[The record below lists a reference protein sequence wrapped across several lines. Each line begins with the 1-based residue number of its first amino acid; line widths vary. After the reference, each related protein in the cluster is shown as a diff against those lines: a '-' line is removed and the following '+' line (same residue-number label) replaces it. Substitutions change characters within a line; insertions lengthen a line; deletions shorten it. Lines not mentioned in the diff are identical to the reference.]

1 MTTVE
6 TGATP
11 LIDVRTIAPFERHQR
26 IFDMLGALGH
36 GASLIIVN
44 DHDPRPLRAQIEMRH
59 PGEYSW
65 EYLQQG
71 PDLWRVE
78 IGRPH
83 TSDCGCGGH

>member
-1 MTTVE
+1 MTAEPGT
-6 TGATP
+6 TP

-26 IFDMLGALGH
+26 IFDMLGALSH
-36 GASLIIVN
+36 GGSLIIVN

-59 PGEYSW
+59 PGAYSW

-78 IGRPH
+78 ISRPH
-83 TSDCGCGGH
+83 TSDCGSGGH